1 MQLTKI
7 FCWTLT
13 NKMQLFL
20 VAAVEESK
28 TKLSKKE
35 MKKLKKKVGVKPYF
49 VLLDLKHLL

>member
-1 MQLTKI
+1 
-7 FCWTLT
+7 
-13 NKMQLFL
+13 MQLFL